1 MVSPAS
7 TATLSGLPRRRRLV
21 IYTFLMTALFMA
33 TLDNQIVSTALPT
46 IVADLGSIERFGWVS
61 AAYLLAQSAI
71 MPVYGKLGDLFGRKY
86 VMMFAITLFIIG
98 SLTCGLAWSMDSL
111 IAARVLQ
118 GLGGGGIMVSI
129 FSINADLFEPR
140 ERARYQSFSSLV
152 LMASG
157 SIGPL
162 LGGVMSETLGWRSIF
177 LVNLPIGILVLASI
191 FLLLPYVRPNR
202 QPKID
207 YAGAVT
213 LAITIGLIV
222 LWADGSQIFGGM
234 FTPVTFGIMALAT
247 VFGFLWVRIERRAP
261 EPIIPLSLFKDKN
274 FPLLLIVALTSG
286 GVGIGLVNYHA
297 LFLQMTTGL
306 SPTHAGLFFIAI
318 TGGIAMGS
326 ITAGRMIE
334 RTGRYKPFLIT
345 GTMLSVLA
353 LIAVSQ
359 IQVGTS
365 LWVIGIVLMTCGL
378 AIGLAQQSPVIGVQ
392 LIAPQADIGAATSA
406 VTLCRMAGASLA
418 ISIYGAVLSA
428 RLLAGEGATP
438 GVVNPATLSP
448 EALADLPETSR
459 VAVSILF
466 SNAFTWLYMAAA
478 GLAAIGLTAAFL
490 LRPTIMPV
498 RTEKRAS

>member
-1 MVSPAS
+1 
-7 TATLSGLPRRRRLV
+7 
-21 IYTFLMTALFMA
+21 
-33 TLDNQIVSTALPT
+33 
-46 IVADLGSIERFGWVS
+46 
-61 AAYLLAQSAI
+61 
-71 MPVYGKLGDLFGRKY
+71 
-86 VMMFAITLFIIG
+86 
-98 SLTCGLAWSMDSL
+98 
-111 IAARVLQ
+111 
-118 GLGGGGIMVSI
+118 
-129 FSINADLFEPR
+129 
-140 ERARYQSFSSLV
+140 
-152 LMASG
+152 
-157 SIGPL
+157 
-162 LGGVMSETLGWRSIF
+162 
-177 LVNLPIGILVLASI
+177 
-191 FLLLPYVRPNR
+191 
-202 QPKID
+202 
-207 YAGAVT
+207 
-213 LAITIGLIV
+213 
-222 LWADGSQIFGGM
+222 
-234 FTPVTFGIMALAT
+234 
-247 VFGFLWVRIERRAP
+247 VRIERRAP

>member
-1 MVSPAS
+1 MSSAAPLAN
-7 TATLSGLPRRRRLV
+7 LSRRRRIL
-21 IYTFLMTALFMA
+21 IYVFMMLALFMA

-46 IVADLGSIERFGWVS
+46 IVAELGSIERFGWVS

-86 VMMFAITLFIIG
+86 VMMFAISLFVIG
-98 SLTCGLAWSMDSL
+98 SLSCGLAWSMESL

-129 FSINADLFEPR
+129 FSINADLFAPR

-157 SIGPL
+157 SIGPT
-162 LGGVMSETLGWRSIF
+162 LGGVMSQYLGWRSIF
-177 LVNLPIGILVLASI
+177 LVNLPIGILVLTSI

-207 YAGAVT
+207 YAGATT

-222 LWADGSQIFGGM
+222 LWADGSHIFGGM
-234 FTPVTFGIMALAT
+234 FTPVTFGILILAT
-247 VFGFLWVRIERRAP
+247 ISAIVWVRIERRAP
-261 EPIIPLSLFKDKN
+261 EPIIPLSLFNDKN

-306 SPTHAGLFFIAI
+306 SPAHAGLFFIAI
-318 TGGIAMGS
+318 TGGIAVGS
-326 ITAGRMIE
+326 LTAGRLIA
-334 RTGRYKPFLIT
+334 RSGQYKPFLIT
-345 GTMLSVLA
+345 GTTLSVLA

-365 LWVIGIVLMTCGL
+365 LWVIGSVLAVSGL
-378 AIGLAQQSPVIGVQ
+378 AIGLAQQSPIIGVQ

-418 ISIYGAVLSA
+418 ISTYGAVLSA
-428 RLLAGEGATP
+428 RLMAGGD
-438 GVVNPATLSP
+438 GVVGVPDPSSLSP
-448 EALADLPETSR
+448 EALAGLPEASR
-459 VAVSILF
+459 IAVSILF
-466 SNAFTWLYMAAA
+466 SDAFTWLYMVAA
-478 GLAAIGLTAAFL
+478 GVSMIGLTAAIM
-490 LRPTIMPV
+490 LRPTTMPV
-498 RTEKRAS
+498 SEQIS

>member
-1 MVSPAS
+1 M
-7 TATLSGLPRRRRLV
+7 L
-21 IYTFLMTALFMA
+21 ALFMA

-46 IVADLGSIERFGWVS
+46 IVAELGSIERFGWVS

-86 VMMFAITLFIIG
+86 VMMFAISLFVIG
-98 SLTCGLAWSMDSL
+98 SLSCGLAWSMESL

-129 FSINADLFEPR
+129 FSINADLFAPR
-140 ERARYQSFSSLV
+140 ERAKYQSFSSLV

-157 SIGPL
+157 SIGPT
-162 LGGVMSETLGWRSIF
+162 LGGLMSQYLGWRSIF
-177 LVNLPIGILVLASI
+177 LVNLPIGILVLTSI
-191 FLLLPYVRPNR
+191 FFLLPYVRPNR

-207 YAGAVT
+207 YAGATT

-234 FTPVTFGIMALAT
+234 FTPVTFGILGLAT
-247 VFGFLWVRIERRAP
+247 VSAIVWVRIERRAP
-261 EPIIPLSLFKDKN
+261 EPIIPLSLFNDKN

-306 SPTHAGLFFIAI
+306 SPAHAGLFFIAI
-318 TGGIAMGS
+318 TGGIAVGS
-326 ITAGRMIE
+326 LTAGRLIA
-334 RTGRYKPFLIT
+334 RTGQYKPFLIT
-345 GTMLSVLA
+345 GTTLSVLA

-365 LWVIGIVLMTCGL
+365 LWVVGIVLAVSGL
-378 AIGLAQQSPVIGVQ
+378 AIGLAQQSPIIGVQ

-418 ISIYGAVLSA
+418 ISTYGAVLSA
-428 RLLAGEGATP
+428 RLMAGGD
-438 GVVNPATLSP
+438 GVIGVPDPSSLSP
-448 EALADLPETSR
+448 EALADLPDTSR
-459 VAVSILF
+459 IAVSILF
-466 SNAFTWLYMAAA
+466 SNAFTWLYMVAA
-478 GLAAIGLTAAFL
+478 GLSMIGLTAAIL
-490 LRPTIMPV
+490 LRPTTMPV
-498 RTEKRAS
+498 SEQSS

>member
-1 MVSPAS
+1 MPSAAPL
-7 TATLSGLPRRRRLV
+7 ATLSRRRRLL
-21 IYTFLMTALFMA
+21 IYVFMMLALFMA

-46 IVADLGSIERFGWVS
+46 IVAELGSIERFGWVS

-86 VMMFAITLFIIG
+86 VMMFAISLFVIG
-98 SLTCGLAWSMDSL
+98 SLSCGLAWSMESL

-129 FSINADLFEPR
+129 FSINADLFAPR
-140 ERARYQSFSSLV
+140 ERAKYQSFSSLV

-157 SIGPL
+157 SIGPT
-162 LGGVMSETLGWRSIF
+162 LGGLMSQYLGWRSIF
-177 LVNLPIGILVLASI
+177 LVNLPIGILVLTSI

-207 YAGAVT
+207 YAGAAT

-234 FTPVTFGIMALAT
+234 FTPVTFGILGLAT
-247 VFGFLWVRIERRAP
+247 VSAIIWVHIERRAP
-261 EPIIPLSLFKDKN
+261 EPIIPLSLFNDKN

-306 SPTHAGLFFIAI
+306 SPAHAGLFFIAI
-318 TGGIAMGS
+318 TGGIAAGS
-326 ITAGRMIE
+326 LTAGRLIA
-334 RTGRYKPFLIT
+334 RTGQYKPFLIT
-345 GTMLSVLA
+345 GTTLSVLA

-365 LWVIGIVLMTCGL
+365 LWVVGIVLAVSGL
-378 AIGLAQQSPVIGVQ
+378 AIGLAQQSPIIGVQ

-418 ISIYGAVLSA
+418 ISTYGAVLSA
-428 RLLAGEGATP
+428 RLMAGAD
-438 GVVNPATLSP
+438 GVIGVPDPSSLSP
-448 EALADLPETSR
+448 EALADLPDTSR
-459 VAVSILF
+459 IAVSILF
-466 SNAFTWLYMAAA
+466 SNAFTWLYMVAA
-478 GLAAIGLTAAFL
+478 GLSMIGLTAAIL
-490 LRPTIMPV
+490 LRPTTMPV
-498 RTEKRAS
+498 SEQSS

>member
-1 MVSPAS
+1 MPSAAPL
-7 TATLSGLPRRRRLV
+7 ATLSRRRRLL
-21 IYTFLMTALFMA
+21 IYVFMMLALFMA

-46 IVADLGSIERFGWVS
+46 IVAELGSIERFGWVS

-86 VMMFAITLFIIG
+86 VMMFAISLFVIG
-98 SLTCGLAWSMDSL
+98 SLSCGLAWSMESL

-129 FSINADLFEPR
+129 FSINADLFAPR
-140 ERARYQSFSSLV
+140 ERAKYQSFSSLV

-157 SIGPL
+157 SIGPT
-162 LGGVMSETLGWRSIF
+162 LGGLMSQYLGWRSIF
-177 LVNLPIGILVLASI
+177 LVNLPIGILVLTSI
-191 FLLLPYVRPNR
+191 FFLLPYVRPNR

-207 YAGAVT
+207 YAGATT

-234 FTPVTFGIMALAT
+234 FTPVTFGILGLAT
-247 VFGFLWVRIERRAP
+247 VSAIVWVRIERRAP
-261 EPIIPLSLFKDKN
+261 EPIIPLSLFNDKN

-306 SPTHAGLFFIAI
+306 SPAHAGLFFIAI
-318 TGGIAMGS
+318 TGGIAVGS
-326 ITAGRMIE
+326 LTAGRLIA
-334 RTGRYKPFLIT
+334 RTGQYKPFLIT
-345 GTMLSVLA
+345 GTTLSVLA

-365 LWVIGIVLMTCGL
+365 LWVVGIVLAVSGL
-378 AIGLAQQSPVIGVQ
+378 AIGLAQQSPIIGVQ

-418 ISIYGAVLSA
+418 ISTYGAVLSA
-428 RLLAGEGATP
+428 RLMAGGD
-438 GVVNPATLSP
+438 GVIGVPDPSSLSP
-448 EALADLPETSR
+448 EALADLPDTSR
-459 VAVSILF
+459 IAVSILF
-466 SNAFTWLYMAAA
+466 SNAFTWLYMVAA
-478 GLAAIGLTAAFL
+478 GLSMIGLTAAIL
-490 LRPTIMPV
+490 LRPTTMPV
-498 RTEKRAS
+498 SEQSS

>member
-1 MVSPAS
+1 MPSAAP
-7 TATLSGLPRRRRLV
+7 TALFANLPHRRRIL
-21 IYTFLMTALFMA
+21 IYAFMMLALFMA

-46 IVADLGSIERFGWVS
+46 IVAEFGAIEHFGWVG

-86 VMMFAITLFIIG
+86 VMMFAISLFVIG
-98 SLTCGLAWSMDSL
+98 SLTCGLAWSMESL

-129 FSINADLFEPR
+129 FSINADLFAPR

-157 SIGPL
+157 SIGPT
-162 LGGVMSETLGWRSIF
+162 LGGVMSQYFGWRSIF
-177 LVNLPIGILVLASI
+177 LVNLPFGIFVLASI
-191 FLLLPYVRPNR
+191 ALLLPYVRPNR

-213 LAITIGLIV
+213 LALTIALIV
-222 LWADGSQIFGGM
+222 LWADSSQIFGGM
-234 FTPVTFGIMALAT
+234 FTLPSLGVLALAS
-247 VFGFLWVRIERRAP
+247 VSAIVWVRIERRAP
-261 EPIIPLSLFKDKN
+261 EPIIPLSLFGDKN
-274 FPLLLIVALTSG
+274 FALLLIVALTSG
-286 GVGIGLVNYHA
+286 GIGIGLVNYHA

-306 SPTHAGLFFIAI
+306 SPAHAGLFFIAI
-318 TGGIAMGS
+318 TGGIAAGS
-326 ITAGRMIE
+326 ITAGRLIE
-334 RTGRYKPFLIT
+334 RTGRYKPFLVI
-345 GTMLSVLA
+345 GTVLSVLA

-365 LWVIGIVLMTCGL
+365 LWVVGLVLATCGL

-392 LIAPQADIGAATSA
+392 LIAPQADLGAATSA

-428 RLLAGEGATP
+428 RLLAGEGAVT
-438 GVVNPATLSP
+438 GVSHPATLSP
-448 EALADLPETSR
+448 EALAALPEASR
-459 VAVSILF
+459 LAVSILF
-466 SNAFTWLYMAAA
+466 SDAFTWLYMAAA
-478 GLAAIGLTAAFL
+478 VISMIGLVAAIL
-490 LRPTIMPV
+490 LRPTLMPASE
-498 RTEKRAS
+498 RTS